1 MRPYVRPLIV
11 TSSAFVLACLFSY
24 AAIILTEPEPARP
37 AGKAV
42 AGADSAAKQNQEL
55 SPEASFAQ
63 AKLEAAGGDPEKLLI
78 LANCYLIGFGT
89 ERDEAAAARLHKLG
103 AEKGDAFCQ
112 SCYGRDLLYGVGVK
126 KDVAAGIIWLRKA
139 ADQNQ
144 CDAEYALHML
154 YEDDEDIKAD
164 LPEARKWLLRA
175 AEHGHHGA
183 RADLAEEIITAKDK
197 KRFKAVANWVRDG
210 AMAGHDRSAHI
221 MSFVYEE
228 GLGTPIDPVESMAWR
243 LVFLNISDE
252 IDPKKFK
259 PDYEALS
266 PEQQEQAEKRARA
279 LSGEREY
286 ESPFAR
292 DPAEVAA
299 EQKDF
304 TETKALAE
312 KGDAKAQ
319 HHLAF
324 LLDEGIGTKPDAA
337 EAAKWCRRSAEQGY
351 ADAQYS
357 LAQTLRIGDGVPPDM
372 KEAFQW
378 YLKAARQG
386 HKESEF
392 SLSICYRRGDGVA
405 VDLKESRRWSLIAAE
420 HGVPRSQCHVGL
432 EYYGEN
438 PDPANDT
445 LAVRWFRKAAEQL
458 HPAGAFFLGRCYLK
472 GRGVPKDKIEG
483 VAWMFTCAK
492 EMSEDHQETLQETL
506 KEFSEDE
513 IKQADKRG
521 REILTECRNKLKA
534 AEEKK

>member
-1 MRPYVRPLIV
+1 MRPYVRPLVV
-11 TSSAFVLACLFSY
+11 TSAAFGLACLFSY
-24 AAIILTEPEPARP
+24 LAILLTEPSSARP
-37 AGKAV
+37 SGKV
-42 AGADSAAKQNQEL
+42 AGGTKAAVERKPEL

-63 AKLEAAGGDPEKLLI
+63 AKLEAAGGDPEKLLA
-78 LANCYLIGFGT
+78 LANHYLIGIGT
-89 ERDEAAAARLHKLG
+89 VRDQAEAARLHKLG

-112 SCYGRDLLYGVGVK
+112 SCYGRDLLYGIGVK

-183 RADLAEEIITAKDK
+183 RADLAEEIINAKDK
-197 KRFKAVANWVRDG
+197 KRFKAVANWVREG

-228 GLGTPIDPVESMAWR
+228 GLGTPPDPVESMAWR
-243 LVFLNISDE
+243 LVFLNVSDE
-252 IDPKKFK
+252 LKPKMFK
-259 PDYEALS
+259 EDYDALT
-266 PEQQEQAEKRARA
+266 PEQQEQAEKRARE
-279 LSGEREY
+279 LSGERAY

-299 EQKDF
+299 ELKDF
-304 TETKALAE
+304 VETKALAE

-337 EAAKWCRRSAEQGY
+337 EAVKWCRRSAEQGY
-351 ADAQYS
+351 AEAQYS
-357 LAQTLRIGDGVPPDM
+357 LAQTLRVGDGVAPDM

-386 HKESEF
+386 HVDAEY
-392 SLSICYRRGDGVA
+392 SLSICYFRGDGVA

-492 EMSEDHQETLQETL
+492 EMSEDQQETLQEIL
-506 KEFSEDE
+506 KELSEDE
-513 IKQADKRG
+513 IKRADKRG
-521 REILTECRNKLKA
+521 RDIFTECRHTLKA